1 MPINTISKQ
10 EEVGV
15 LDLIDDVRSLSRDT
29 LEFFNKE
36 EVQEFLLNVAT
47 TVLSISLAVL
57 LWKVLVRSLLL

>member
-36 EVQEFLLNVAT
+36 EVQEFLLNAAT

>member
-36 EVQEFLLNVAT
+36 ETQEFLLNVAT